1 MCHHYKSTF
10 VFKVCMCKNS
20 RTWLTFSFKWK
31 KSAKSNKIEQISGRL
46 RSPNLQN
53 MYWNIKFLAVCIG
66 IFDIVTSELWRMQK
80 HFLFS
85 PKSLKFIHYK
95 IFSIPVYQ
103 LTEQSSLSLIYRQ
116 RSAPKTWGDIDRKK
130 MWSEFSQRDHD
141 QHSKFFLQNKVNYG
155 G

>member
-1 MCHHYKSTF
+1 
-10 VFKVCMCKNS
+10 MCKNP
-20 RTWLTFSFKWK
+20 RIWLTFSFKWK
-31 KSAKSNKIEQISGRL
+31 KSANSNKIKQISGRL
-46 RSPNLQN
+46 RSPK
-53 MYWNIKFLAVCIG
+53 ILAVCIG